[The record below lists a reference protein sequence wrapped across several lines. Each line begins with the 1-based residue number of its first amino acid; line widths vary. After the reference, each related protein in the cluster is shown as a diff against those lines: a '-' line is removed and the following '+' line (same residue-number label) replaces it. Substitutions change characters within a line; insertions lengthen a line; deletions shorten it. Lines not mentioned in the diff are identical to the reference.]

1 MLKSPKIFLNLA
13 LIGASLSMFA
23 MVNPQKAHALSLNNA
38 NLKTQLGKINY
49 YKFTKATKIKYFGCA
64 QSVTITKGT
73 VLAGE
78 PVIFSNGTAN
88 DPKKSLEIQFNF
100 FTTSYHMRKNW
111 TQPHRGGTW
120 VKSDYTSNIKNV
132 QLTSAPKSL
141 FDSSMKNLSYSLGDG
156 YNYKADFEYN
166 TLASSMKDNK
176 HRVVVATTDG
186 YIDYYKNGIS
196 NTQKFN
202 KPTASQ
208 KIYQVTQ
215 KGNTKYYYYK
225 KAIAGIKEQKV
236 SKTGNK
242 RYRLT
247 VKNLNKQTHYR
258 EKEDPFAT
266 ETFNTFTVGGTKYYS
281 YMHADGE

>member
-1 MLKSPKIFLNLA
+1 MKIKKTFLNLA
-13 LIGASLSMFA
+13 LISASLSAFTII
-23 MVNPQKAHALSLNNA
+23 NPQKAHALSINDS
-38 NLKTQLGKINY
+38 NLKNQIGKINY
-49 YKFTKATKIKYFGCA
+49 YKLTKATKIKYFGCA
-64 QSVTITKGT
+64 QSVTIPKGT

-78 PVIFSNGTAN
+78 PTIFSNGTVDN
-88 DPKKSLEIQFNF
+88 PKKSLEIQFNF

-111 TQPHRGGTW
+111 VQPHRGGTW
-120 VKSDYTSNIKNV
+120 IQSNYSSNIKNV
-132 QLTSAPKSL
+132 KLTSAPKYL
-141 FDSSMKNLSYSLGDG
+141 FDSSMKNLSYSLGD
-156 YNYKADFEYN
+156 NYTYTTAFKYN
-166 TLASSMKDNK
+166 TLENSMKDNK
-176 HRVVVATTDG
+176 HKLVIATTDG
-186 YIDYYKNGIS
+186 YIDYYKNGIAS
-196 NTQKFN
+196 AQKFN

-225 KAIAGIKEQKV
+225 NAITGIKEKKV

-247 VKNLNKQTHYR
+247 VKNLNKPTHYR

-281 YMHADGE
+281 YMHDDGE